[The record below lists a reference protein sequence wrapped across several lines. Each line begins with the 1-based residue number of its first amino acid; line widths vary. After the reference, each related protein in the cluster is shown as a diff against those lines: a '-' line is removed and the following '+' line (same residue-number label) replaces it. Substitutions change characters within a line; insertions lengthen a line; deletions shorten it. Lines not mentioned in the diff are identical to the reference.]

1 MQIINKNAEIV
12 KLEKKLM
19 EIKSFAKE
27 TEELNKHLTEK

>member
-19 EIKSFAKE
+19 EIKSSAKE